1 MRAMILAA
9 GLGLR
14 VRPLS
19 STRPKAL
26 FPVGHRPILEIIISQ
41 LRDAGAEAVIINTHY
56 LAAAI
61 EGFLS
66 GRDWGLKVEI
76 SYEPQI
82 LNTGGGIKKCA
93 SFLRGAPFLVVNS
106 DVFHTFD
113 LKGAYDHHLRSGN
126 LATLLLY
133 DHPPTNQVEVDEGGR
148 IRRIGVKGG
157 EETFTFTGIHIISP
171 ELLKMMPDGAFSIVE
186 FYQLL
191 IEQEVPIGG
200 YMAEGYWRDIGS
212 LPEYL
217 ALHRDIIERRLLPFE
232 TSPLHPEA
240 QIEQGAKIEGA
251 VWIGKGSFVSSEAYV
266 RDSVLWEGVRV
277 EEGSMIE
284 RCVIADGVV
293 VQGVHSDEGIVPG

>member
-1 MRAMILAA
+1 MQAMVLAA

-14 VRPLS
+14 ARPLS
-19 STRPKAL
+19 ARRPKAL
-26 FPVGHRPILEIIISQ
+26 FPVGHRPILDIILSQ
-41 LRDAGAEAVIINTHY
+41 LRDADAEAVIINTHH

-61 EGFLS
+61 EEFLS

-82 LNTGGGIKKCA
+82 LDTGGGIKKCA
-93 SFLRGAPFLVVNS
+93 SFLRGAPFFVVNS

-113 LKGAYDHHLRSGN
+113 LKGAYNYHLRSGN

-133 DHPPTNQVEVDEGGR
+133 DHPPTNQVEVDEGGK
-148 IRRIGVKGG
+148 IRRIGIKG
-157 EETFTFTGIHIISP
+157 ERALTFTGIQVISP
-171 ELLKMMPDGAFSIVE
+171 ELLQMMPDGAFSIIE

-191 IEQEVPIGG
+191 IEQGAPIGG

-217 ALHRDIIERRLLPFE
+217 ALHRDIIERQLLPFE
-232 TSPLHPEA
+232 ASPLHPEA

-251 VWIGKGSFVSSEAYV
+251 VWIGKGSLVSSGAYV

-277 EEGSMIE
+277 EEGSVIE
-284 RCVIADGVV
+284 GCVVADGAVV
-293 VQGVHSDEGIVPG
+293 RGVHRGEGIVPG